1 MDKAKAALAKAEEPT
16 KEVSTDALEKAI
28 KAAGAL
34 KESDYTADSWKALQ
48 SALTEANTA
57 LKEKKDQATVD
68 KATENLNKAISALVK
83 KDAGKKAN
91 GTSGT
96 SGKAGSGSASNTN
109 NGKAAKTG
117 DPSGLF
123 GWLGLAVTSLGAGIG
138 GFSLKRKKRE
148 DEE

>member
-1 MDKAKAALAKAEEPT
+1 M
-16 KEVSTDALEKAI
+16 
-28 KAAGAL
+28 
-34 KESDYTADSWKALQ
+34 
-48 SALTEANTA
+48 
-57 LKEKKDQATVD
+57 
-68 KATENLNKAISALVK
+68 K

>member
-1 MDKAKAALAKAEEPT
+1 MRFVQFLFFRHT
-16 KEVSTDALEKAI
+16 
-28 KAAGAL
+28 
-34 KESDYTADSWKALQ
+34 
-48 SALTEANTA
+48 
-57 LKEKKDQATVD
+57 
-68 KATENLNKAISALVK
+68 LVK